1 MGTSLRY
8 TLCAVFL
15 IVVAVV
21 PTASQ
26 IPIQDGPTKNILFI
40 GNSLIGAKNGGLPAY
55 IEAACNASAP
65 TVDFE
70 WDVSLEWGKP
80 LAYHVDNGA
89 LDVIRNGSWD
99 IVVLQGF
106 SHDEYSPEEF
116 YAAVRTLNQAIQDIG
131 ALPVLFMR
139 WPANPNKL
147 GGLTKYDEQVRKLD
161 EHYTFIGAEIGAP
174 VVPIALMWKELTHNP
189 PTGSYALD
197 YLYGDDVHQS
207 EIAKWVNA
215 YAFYSMFTHRDPTGV
230 SFSMPTVPSDGT
242 MYSPTPAEQA
252 RFQEA
257 VWGIIQQRED
267 WAAQQDYLRAEPA
280 SLTFAA
286 GAGSQQVTLSTD
298 QRNPS
303 VQPQGDWITATLSGT
318 TITVSVVENTTGT
331 DRTGS
336 VIVSAGTLQR
346 TIAITQERQRLCDF
360 SLSTNSY
367 TFEHTAGSIDV
378 RVSSAEAWDAT
389 TTAAWIT
396 LQPGDS
402 SVTISVAENPT
413 SALRSDSVV
422 IQGCE
427 REVVYVTQNYQHDY
441 GDSVTTVLEVEA
453 EDYTDMYGFSVDTWP
468 AGFSGEGAIST
479 DSAQAW
485 ASYDMSIEKTG
496 QYVISFRYMNG
507 HSKDRPADI
516 YVNGSLVE
524 TMPFS
529 PTGGWNDSSWAETAT
544 VSAVPLTAGV
554 NTLKVQIVGNRGP
567 ILDKLSVGGTA
578 QTPVAP
584 RPIAPRADASSLRL
598 RIVRGNTPMIRY
610 TALAGQR
617 VELTLYSLQ
626 GARVATLHSGPAP
639 AGTNSID
646 PKTAGVHAGLYMVRL
661 VSEGPMLCAPVS
673 IVQ

>member
-1 MGTSLRY
+1 MNSSIRY
-8 TLCAVFL
+8 ALCALFL
-15 IVVAVV
+15 VSVAVV

-55 IEAACNASAP
+55 IEAACNASSPA
-65 TVDFE
+65 VDFE

-106 SHDEYSPEEF
+106 SNDEYSPEEF

-147 GGLTKYDEQVRKLD
+147 GGLTKYDDQVRKLD
-161 EHYTFIGAEIGAP
+161 EHYTCIGAEIGAP

-189 PTGSYALD
+189 PPGSYALD

-215 YAFYSMFTHRDPTGV
+215 YAFYSMFTHRVPTGV

-242 MYSPTPAEQA
+242 MYSPTATEQA

-267 WAAQQDYLRAEPA
+267 WAAQQDYLRVEPA
-280 SLTFAA
+280 ALTFAS

-298 QRNPS
+298 QQNPL
-303 VQPQGDWITATLSGT
+303 VQPQNEWITATLSGT
-318 TITVSVVENTTGT
+318 TITVSVVENTSGA

-336 VIVSAGTLQR
+336 VTVSAGTLQR
-346 TIAITQERQRLCDF
+346 FIDVTQERQKVCDF
-360 SLSTNSY
+360 SVSTNSY
-367 TFEHTAGSIDV
+367 TFEYTAGSIDV

-427 REVVYVTQNYQHDY
+427 REVVHITQNYQHDY
-441 GDSVTTVLEVEA
+441 GDSVA
-453 EDYTDMYGFSVDTWP
+453 EDYTEMYGFSVDTWP
-468 AGFSGEGAIST
+468 DGFSGEGVIST

-485 ASYDMSIEKTG
+485 ASYEMTVQQSG
-496 QYVISFRYMNG
+496 QYVISFRYLNG
-507 HSKDRPADI
+507 HSKDRPAEI
-516 YVNGSLVE
+516 YVNGSLIE

-529 PTGGWNDSSWAETAT
+529 PTGGWNDSSWGETAT
-544 VSAVPLTAGV
+544 VSTVPLTGGV
-554 NTLKVQIVGNRGP
+554 NTLKVQVVGNRGP
-567 ILDKLSVGGTA
+567 ILDKLSIGSTA
-578 QTPVAP
+578 QTRTL
-584 RPIAPRADASSLRL
+584 RPIAHATTDGVSFSLR
-598 RIVRGNTPMIRY
+598 VTKGGSPTVRY
-610 TALAGQR
+610 TAPGNTRIEIALHTLRGALAFQ
-617 VELTLYSLQ
+617 LYS
-626 GARVATLHSGPAP
+626 GMSNAATGSIDLRATG
-639 AGTNSID
+639 AGT
-646 PKTAGVHAGLYMVRL
+646 GLYVVRL
-661 VSEGPMLCAPVS
+661 EAAGRTLCAPVS
-673 IVQ
+673 IVR